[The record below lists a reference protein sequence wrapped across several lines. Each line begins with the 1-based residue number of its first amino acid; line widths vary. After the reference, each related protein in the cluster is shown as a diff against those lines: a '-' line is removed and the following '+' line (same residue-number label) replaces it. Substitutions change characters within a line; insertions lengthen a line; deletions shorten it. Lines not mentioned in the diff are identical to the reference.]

1 MDAGGT
7 STKLLIVDSKGRK
20 SSIRNQLCT
29 DVGFISQFAEV
40 SRAMIVFDS
49 NGSLD
54 FFTYLLNSREIPL
67 RKSRSLP
74 FLLLLLVTPSSPE
87 SINSAHAGI
96 SSRFKPL
103 EF

>member
-49 NGSLD
+49 NG
-54 FFTYLLNSREIPL
+54 I
-67 RKSRSLP
+67 
-74 FLLLLLVTPSSPE
+74 
-87 SINSAHAGI
+87 
-96 SSRFKPL
+96 
-103 EF
+103 